1 MGNGNIFLHGVMLL
15 TENDNEHEFI
25 LIYTF
30 RAITN
35 CYFFAFVDIKISH
48 SKYYV
53 VMCCSCLFINAC
65 I

>member
-15 TENDNEHEFI
+15 TENDKEHEFI

-35 CYFFAFVDIKISH
+35 CYFFGI
-48 SKYYV
+48 
-53 VMCCSCLFINAC
+53 C
-65 I
+65 